1 MHGAGDGRTGFEL
14 HKKTIAEETM
24 NKISRNGFGGALAFG
39 RRDLLR
45 GAAALGAAAA
55 LRPLPAAAQAGGG
68 YARLPG
74 RGEFVIRNAY
84 VLTMDDK
91 LGDLPGSDIH
101 VRNGAIVAVGK
112 GLHAPGAKAIDAR
125 TMIALPGLIETHW
138 HMWGTA
144 ASNTAGDDPKMGYFS
159 FAKAVGAIFK
169 PEDNARGVR
178 LAIAEAI
185 NSGLTTVHNWSH
197 NIVSP
202 AFADAELQAHR
213 AMGHRALFGYG
224 YFGIRMENQAV
235 DVADLPRVNERWI
248 KPSEG
253 LLTLGICSRGPES
266 NTMDICRAE
275 WEAARKMGLRIS
287 THVGTGL
294 ARVKARQ
301 AIKQLNEAGL
311 LGPDVILVHD
321 TNTVDTDTETLAKTG
336 TYLSL
341 SPFTELRTGF
351 GIPPVREFVKA
362 GVPLSL
368 SVDTTVL
375 AGNCDMFAITKALL
389 NLANGEAQSEFA
401 MPARKALEIATMGGA
416 RALGIADRVGSLTPG
431 KRADIILV
439 RTTDLNMAPFTDP
452 PHMIVQSANPS
463 NVDTVMIDGRVLK
476 RGGKLVGFDVA
487 RIVREAN
494 ETAVRVRAE
503 AERISRG

>member
-1 MHGAGDGRTGFEL
+1 MTKSTSGKLGTTFPVR
-14 HKKTIAEETM
+14 
-24 NKISRNGFGGALAFG
+24 
-39 RRDLLR
+39 RRDVLR
-45 GAAALGAAAA
+45 GAAAIGATSLLRPIPGAYAAAA
-55 LRPLPAAAQAGGG
+55 GEGYAKLPA
-68 YARLPG
+68 
-74 RGEFVIRNAY
+74 RGEFLIRNAY

-91 LGDLPGSDIH
+91 LGDLPNGDIH
-101 VRNGAIVAVGK
+101 VRNGAIVAVGT
-112 GLHAPGAKAIDAR
+112 GLKAPGAKIIDGK

-197 NIVSP
+197 NLVTP
-202 AFADAELQAHR
+202 EYADAELQAHR
-213 AMGHRALFGYG
+213 AMGGRALFGYG
-224 YFGIRMENQAV
+224 YFGIGMANQAV
-235 DVADLPRVNERWI
+235 RVEDLGRVNDRWI

-253 LLTLGICSRGPES
+253 MLTLGVCSRGPE
-266 NTMDICRAE
+266 NNNMEMVRME
-275 WEAARKMGLRIS
+275 WEAARNLGLRVS
-287 THVGTGL
+287 THVGTNM
-294 ARVKARQ
+294 ARVKDRQ
-301 AIKQLNEAGL
+301 AIKKLNEAGL

-321 TNTVDTDTETLAKTG
+321 TNIVDDDNDLLAKTR
-336 TYLSL
+336 TEISL

-351 GIPPVREFVKA
+351 GITPVGALMKA

-375 AGNCDMFAITKALL
+375 AGNCDMFAIMKALL
-389 NLANGEAQSEFA
+389 NIGDGEAQNELA
-401 MPARKALEIATMGGA
+401 MPARRALEMATMGGA

-431 KRADIILV
+431 KRADIILI

-452 PHMIVQSANPS
+452 IHMVIQSTNPS
-463 NVDTVMIDGRVLK
+463 NVDTVVIDGRIMK
-476 RGGKLVGFDVA
+476 SGGKLVGIDVA
-487 RIVREAN
+487 RIVRDAAD
-494 ETAVRVRAE
+494 TATRVRAE
-503 AERISRG
+503 AERVNRG

>member
-1 MHGAGDGRTGFEL
+1 MTR
-14 HKKTIAEETM
+14 
-24 NKISRNGFGGALAFG
+24 NSRNGSDRGLAFG
-39 RRDLLR
+39 RRDVLR
-45 GAAALGAAAA
+45 GAAALGAATLGAAA
-55 LRPLPAAAQAGGG
+55 LLPAPPAAAQAAND
-68 YARLPG
+68 YVRLPA

-91 LGDLPGSDIH
+91 LGDVAGGDIH
-101 VRNGAIVAVGK
+101 VRNGQIVAIGK
-112 GLHAPGAKAIDAR
+112 GLRAPGAKTIDAK

-144 ASNTAGDDPKMGYFS
+144 ASNTAGDDAKMGYFS

-202 AFADAELQAHR
+202 EFADAELQAHR
-213 AMGHRALFGYG
+213 SMGHRALFGYG
-224 YFGIRMENQAV
+224 YYGIRMPNQAV

-253 LLTLGICSRGPES
+253 MLTLGVCSRGPES

-275 WEAARKMGLRIS
+275 WAAARKMGLRIS
-287 THVGTGL
+287 THVGTSMAQVE
-294 ARVKARQ
+294 ARHAV
-301 AIKQLNEAGL
+301 KQLGEAGL

-321 TNTVDTDTETLAKTG
+321 TNMIDADTAMVAKTG
-336 TYLSL
+336 TYVSL

-351 GIPPVREFVKA
+351 GIPPVGALLRA
-362 GVPLSL
+362 GVPISL

-389 NLANGEAQSEFA
+389 NLANGEAKSEFA
-401 MPARKALEIATMGGA
+401 MPARQALEIATMGGA
-416 RALGIADRVGSLTPG
+416 RTLGIADRVGSLTPG

-452 PHMIVQSANPS
+452 AHMIVQSANPS

-476 RGGKLVGFDVA
+476 RGGKLVGINVA
-487 RIVREAN
+487 RIVAEAN
-494 ETAVRVRAE
+494 DTAVRVRAE
-503 AERISRG
+503 AERIGRG

>member
-1 MHGAGDGRTGFEL
+1 MDEMSQTGSGRL
-14 HKKTIAEETM
+14 LRLK
-24 NKISRNGFGGALAFG
+24 

-45 GAAALGAAAA
+45 GTAALGAAALA
-55 LRPLPAAAQAGGG
+55 PSLPAAAQTGGA
-68 YARLPG
+68 YAHLPA

-84 VLTMDDK
+84 VLTMDEK
-91 LGDLPGSDIH
+91 LGDLPRGDIH
-101 VRNGAIVAVGK
+101 VRNGAIIAVGK
-112 GLHAPGAKAIDAR
+112 SLKAPGAKTIDAK
-125 TMIALPGLIETHW
+125 TMIALPGLIDTHW

-185 NSGLTTVHNWSH
+185 DSGLTTVHNWSH

-202 AFADAELQAHR
+202 AYADAELAAHT

-224 YFGIRMENQAV
+224 YFGIRMENQPV
-235 DVADLPRVNERWI
+235 NVADLPRVNEKWI

-253 LLTLGICSRGPES
+253 LLTLGVCSRGPES
-266 NTMDICRAE
+266 NNMDMVRME
-275 WEAARKMGLRIS
+275 WEAARKMGLRVS
-287 THVGTGL
+287 THVGTSL
-294 ARVKARQ
+294 AKVKERQ
-301 AIKQLNEAGL
+301 AVKKLNEAGL

-321 TNTVDTDTETLAKTG
+321 TNMVDDDTEILGRTKTEV
-336 TYLSL
+336 SV

-351 GIPPVREFVKA
+351 GVTPVREFVKA

-375 AGNCDMFAITKALL
+375 AGNCDMFAIAKTFL

-452 PHMIVQSANPS
+452 VHMIVQSTNPS
-463 NVDTVMIDGRVLK
+463 NVDMVMIDGRILK

-494 ETAVRVRAE
+494 DTAVRVRAE
-503 AERISRG
+503 AERISKG

>member
-1 MHGAGDGRTGFEL
+1 MRKGR
-14 HKKTIAEETM
+14 
-24 NKISRNGFGGALAFG
+24 RALAAPRPQPIEGEDSMTETDRSGVGRAFRMG

-45 GAAALGAAAA
+45 GAAALGATA
-55 LRPLPAAAQAGGG
+55 LAPALPAAAQQARA
-68 YARLPG
+68 YAHLPS

-91 LGDLPGSDIH
+91 LGDLPRGDIH

-112 GLHAPGAKAIDAR
+112 SLHAPGAKTIDAK

-185 NSGLTTVHNWSH
+185 DSGLTTVHNWSH

-202 AFADAELQAHR
+202 AYADAELEAHR

-224 YFGIRMENQAV
+224 YHGIRMENQAV
-235 DVADLPRVNERWI
+235 DVADLPRVNEKWI

-253 LLTLGICSRGPES
+253 LLTLGVCSRGPES
-266 NTMDICRAE
+266 NTIEICRAE
-275 WEAARKMGLRIS
+275 WDAARKLGLRIS

-294 ARVKARQ
+294 AKVKQRQ
-301 AIKQLNEAGL
+301 AIKKLNEAGL

-321 TNTVDTDTETLAKTG
+321 TNMVDNDTEILGKTK
-336 TYLSL
+336 TEVSL

-351 GIPPVREFVKA
+351 GVTPVMDFVKA

-375 AGNCDMFAITKALL
+375 AGNCDMFAIAKAFL

-401 MPARKALEIATMGGA
+401 MPARTALQVATMGGA

-452 PHMIVQSANPS
+452 AHMIVQSANPS
-463 NVDTVMIDGRVLK
+463 NVDMVVIDGRILK

-494 ETAVRVRAE
+494 DTAVRVRAE
-503 AERISRG
+503 AERISKG